1 MLKFISDIL
10 PQEGI
15 FGLHNDSAASAIV
28 ISALVVFTYAAT
40 YSIAAL
46 LRKFSANIQLK
57 KFSREAQILADNRMF
72 KKLSALIP
80 PIVFLFVI
88 PLLFPR
94 EDVGDTIFVVTEKVL
109 FLYFYIVLWI
119 FLVGAVNVFDDLISV
134 RSHKYMRGFVQM
146 MKLSVA
152 LIVVI
157 LAASTFIDK
166 SPFRILAGLGA
177 SAAVLMLIFKDAILG
192 FVASVQ
198 LSANDMLQ
206 CGDWISMPKYGA
218 DGIVTEIGLTVVKVR
233 NWDNTIANLPTYAL
247 VSDSYINW
255 RGMYE
260 SNARRIMRHVLIDV
274 NSVKFCDDAF
284 LKKLASVPALSEFI
298 SNIIKNNQ
306 DPNNPYSRL
315 TNSGLFRKYL
325 ELYIENNPRTI
336 TSMVHFVRQL
346 QPTENG
352 LPLELYFFTTTEWV
366 DYEKIQSDT
375 FDFVIASA
383 PLFDIRI
390 FQVESDAA
398 NAPEMA

>member
-1 MLKFISDIL
+1 MTNKIFRGICTVTLVSVLLALFIII
-10 PQEGI
+10 GI
-15 FGLHNDSAASAIV
+15 S
-28 ISALVVFTYAAT
+28 
-40 YSIAAL
+40 YS
-46 LRKFSANIQLK
+46 
-57 KFSREAQILADNRMF
+57 
-72 KKLSALIP
+72 
-80 PIVFLFVI
+80 
-88 PLLFPR
+88 
-94 EDVGDTIFVVTEKVL
+94 
-109 FLYFYIVLWI
+109 Y
-119 FLVGAVNVFDDLISV
+119 FDDRLTTELCSEARYV
-134 RSHKYMRGFVQM
+134 SAGVEQDG
-146 MKLSVA
+146 
-152 LIVVI
+152 
-157 LAASTFIDK
+157 LAYLESLPEGGT
-166 SPFRILAGLGA
+166 RIT
-177 SAAVLMLIFKDAILG
+177 
-192 FVASVQ
+192 
-198 LSANDMLQ
+198 
-206 CGDWISMPKYGA
+206 WIGA
-218 DGIVTEIGLTVVKVR
+218 DGTVTEIGLTVVKVK

-284 LKKLASVPALSEFI
+284 LKKLSSIPALSEFI

-325 ELYIENNPRTI
+325 ELYIENNPRTV

-375 FDFVIASA
+375 ASA

-398 NAPEMA
+398 NAPDGV

>member
-1 MLKFISDIL
+1 
-10 PQEGI
+10 
-15 FGLHNDSAASAIV
+15 
-28 ISALVVFTYAAT
+28 
-40 YSIAAL
+40 
-46 LRKFSANIQLK
+46 
-57 KFSREAQILADNRMF
+57 
-72 KKLSALIP
+72 
-80 PIVFLFVI
+80 
-88 PLLFPR
+88 
-94 EDVGDTIFVVTEKVL
+94 
-109 FLYFYIVLWI
+109 
-119 FLVGAVNVFDDLISV
+119 
-134 RSHKYMRGFVQM
+134 
-146 MKLSVA
+146 
-152 LIVVI
+152 
-157 LAASTFIDK
+157 
-166 SPFRILAGLGA
+166 
-177 SAAVLMLIFKDAILG
+177 
-192 FVASVQ
+192 
-198 LSANDMLQ
+198 
-206 CGDWISMPKYGA
+206 
-218 DGIVTEIGLTVVKVR
+218 
-233 NWDNTIANLPTYAL
+233 
-247 VSDSYINW
+247 
-255 RGMYE
+255 MYE

-325 ELYIENNPRTI
+325 ELYIENNPRTV